1 MYGGSGVAVAAP
13 DEKLCPRTL
22 SMTSIFLGVPTTM
35 NPLRTVTRSSPS

>member
-22 SMTSIFLGVPTTM
+22 QVNLSHKF
-35 NPLRTVTRSSPS
+35 N